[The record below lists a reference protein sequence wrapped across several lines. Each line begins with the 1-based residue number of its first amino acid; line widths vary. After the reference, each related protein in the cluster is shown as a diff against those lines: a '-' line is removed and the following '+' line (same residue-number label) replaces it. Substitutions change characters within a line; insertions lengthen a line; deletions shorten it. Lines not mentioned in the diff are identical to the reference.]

1 MVDTP
6 RTQAYLTG
14 TAFTD
19 GQPQYAVTL
28 QSERDFIVSVL
39 NIVPASVSAAGTT
52 QGTATV
58 LTAQLNVVTTVAAG
72 TGVVAT
78 ATYTKIWNAGAN
90 DLLVYPITSAHFEA
104 LGTNLPILVPVG
116 GAVEIVMTS
125 GTQGYAR

>member
-6 RTQAYLTG
+6 RTQAFLTG
-14 TAFTD
+14 TLFPD
-19 GQPQYAVTL
+19 GSPQGFITP

-39 NIVPASVSAAGTT
+39 NVVPAIVSAAGTT
-52 QGTATV
+52 QGTATA

-78 ATYTKIWNAGAN
+78 ATYTEIWNAGAN
-90 DLLVYPITSAHFEA
+90 DLLVYPVSSAHFDA
-104 LGTNLPILVPVG
+104 LGTNLPITVPVG
-116 GAVEIVMTS
+116 GAVRIIMN